1 MGPPAPSFDYYAE
14 LGVSKSATSQ
24 EITAAYRRLA
34 RVHHP
39 DKNPTNQETATNK
52 FQRVQQAYEILSSTA
67 GRRRYD
73 TFPTTRGTCTCGHC
87 YDEDDY
93 EDGEWYSDY
102 EDDDEYYYDFT
113 FGPRGT
119 GPGPRPYF
127 SSGHRHGGF
136 TFGGNRFRTYEDMEK
151 FFQQQERADA
161 ERQAIIQE
169 ERRKKEEAEAA
180 RKKAKEQA
188 KQAEE
193 NAIQK
198 EKDTRKD
205 AEKSKQDE
213 RWQKAGAVTKD
224 EKLKTCLHSDF
235 CNKVPQRK
243 KFKCGTC
250 GKKGGMT
257 AFECPFC
264 SSFLCQQCVTKFSE
278 RRAKGEDL
286 PKPKPKQESEPEPES
301 TVTPVEEEA
310 ADESEPE
317 PEVVPDPEPDP
328 PTRSTPPLEK
338 VKQPVSAYQ
347 KDIEDKYGC
356 LNGQTGKKAK
366 KNKKANLSTQPL
378 KSSSPMHEAAPHVS
392 IPGVKVNVGLKAA
405 KRGSPAPSVSSRST
419 QDDYQPHM
427 NGTNGGSV
435 RKPSAE
441 PTLQKTQ
448 SNGSSIKTSSAP
460 HNDNIKKSNGIP
472 GLHPFPPPPPA
483 PEPSVTG
490 ASEVS
495 EESVNDFNPPTGPA
509 SSMRFRKPS
518 TNGHKPQPAF
528 SCYIC
533 GQPGHLARNCSQPR
547 TCYNCGGTGHL
558 AKYCVGKTNGSNEW
572 QQAAPPLE
580 VDPRSAFPDFQI
592 YDEEEY
598 EKNTPTKV
606 AIRGATLAR
615 GITEPLLRQAMECFG
630 PITEC
635 VIDRKAAIAWVA
647 FIESGAAQNAI
658 AASPVPVAKGA
669 VRISTWTGDYY

>member
-14 LGVSKSATSQ
+14 LGVSKSATTQ
-24 EITAAYRRLA
+24 EITAAYKRLA
-34 RVHHP
+34 RLHHP
-39 DKNPTNQETATNK
+39 DKNPTDQETATTK

-93 EDGEWYSDY
+93 EDGEWDSDY

-193 NAIQK
+193 DAIQK
-198 EKDTRKD
+198 EKDGRKD
-205 AEKSKQDE
+205 AEKASQEE
-213 RWQKAGAVTKD
+213 RWKKAGAVTKD

-235 CNKVPQRK
+235 CTKVPQRK

-286 PKPKPKQESEPEPES
+286 PKPKSEQRPETAITPAEEEAVESEPEPE
-301 TVTPVEEEA
+301 TAP
-310 ADESEPE
+310 DSEPDY
-317 PEVVPDPEPDP
+317 PA
-328 PTRSTPPLEK
+328 RATPPLEK
-338 VKQPVSAYQ
+338 LKQPVTTYQ
-347 KDIEDKYGC
+347 KDIEDKYGG
-356 LNGQTGKKAK
+356 LNSQTGKKAK
-366 KNKKANLSTQPL
+366 KNKKAYLNTQPL
-378 KSSSPMHEAAPHVS
+378 KSSSPVHESAAPVS
-392 IPGVKVNVGLKAA
+392 IPGVKVNIGHKAM
-405 KRGSPAPSVSSRST
+405 KRGSPAPSVTSRST
-419 QDDYQPHM
+419 QEDHHSQV
-427 NGTNGGSV
+427 NGANGANGGSV
-435 RKPSAE
+435 RKPSPE
-441 PTLQKTQ
+441 LITQKIQ
-448 SNGSSIKTSSAP
+448 SNGSSIKTSATP
-460 HNDNIKKSNGIP
+460 PLHENVRRSNGIP
-472 GLHPFPPPPPA
+472 GLHPFPPPPP
-483 PEPSVTG
+483 EPSVTG

-495 EESVNDFNPPTGPA
+495 DESINDFNPPTGPA
-509 SSMRFRKPS
+509 SLFRSRKPV
-518 TNGHKPQPAF
+518 TNGHKTQPAF

-558 AKYCVGKTNGSNEW
+558 AKYCGGKTNGSSEW
-572 QQAAPPLE
+572 QQAEPPLE

-592 YDEEEY
+592 YDDDEEY
-598 EKNTPTKV
+598 ANTPTKV
-606 AIRGATLAR
+606 AIKGATLAR

-635 VIDRKAAIAWVA
+635 VIDRRAGIAWVI
-647 FIESGAAQNAI
+647 FVESGTALNAI

-669 VRISTWTGDYY
+669 VRISTWTGDYHYY